1 MSHIIFD
8 RVVLQHLFLL
18 EQMAHGSLTCVK
30 FLGNALDN
38 SKTHDYIQSEAE
50 TAMYGYGGIIEGY
63 WDNVINSS
71 VMASSN
77 WGARIFLPLEDTVQ
91 LAREAYGI

>member
-1 MSHIIFD
+1 
-8 RVVLQHLFLL
+8 
-18 EQMAHGSLTCVK
+18 
-30 FLGNALDN
+30 LGNALDN

-77 WGARIFLPLEDTVQ
+77 WGARIFLPLEDTVF
-91 LAREAYGI
+91 GDN